1 MSTEIDDIDPKDF
14 EDIVREV
21 LKNLPPEVR
30 GPSEEILFVVEDEPS
45 DEIYEEEGLSP
56 ESDDVILSSFE
67 TVPVPIME
75 NDSVEDEEVAPTV
88 FLYRIPHLEIVSTL
102 EELKEEVKNT
112 IEREIAYYLGV
123 DDDGEDF
130 DDDDETEDPPSSQ
143 GGAARKR

>member
-14 EDIVREV
+14 EDIVRDV

-56 ESDDVILSSFE
+56 DSDDVILSSFE

-75 NDSVEDEEVAPTV
+75 NDSVEDEDVAPTV
-88 FLYRIPHLEIVSTL
+88 FIYRIPHLEIVTTL

-130 DDDDETEDPPSSQ
+130 DDDEEDDDD
-143 GGAARKR
+143 RK

>member
-130 DDDDETEDPPSSQ
+130 DDDEDDD
-143 GGAARKR
+143 RK

>member
-1 MSTEIDDIDPKDF
+1 MSTEIDDIDPRDF
-14 EDIVREV
+14 EDIVRDV

-56 ESDDVILSSFE
+56 DSDDVILSSFE

-75 NDSVEDEEVAPTV
+75 NDSVEDEDVAPTV
-88 FLYRIPHLEIVSTL
+88 FIYRIPHLEIVTTL

-130 DDDDETEDPPSSQ
+130 DDDEEDDDD
-143 GGAARKR
+143 RK

>member
-14 EDIVREV
+14 EDIVRDV

-56 ESDDVILSSFE
+56 DSDDVILSSFE

-88 FLYRIPHLEIVSTL
+88 FIYRIPHLEIVTTL

-130 DDDDETEDPPSSQ
+130 DDDEDDDD
-143 GGAARKR
+143 RK

>member
-1 MSTEIDDIDPKDF
+1 MSTEIDDIDPKEF
-14 EDIVREV
+14 EDIVRDV

-45 DEIYEEEGLSP
+45 DEIYEDEGLTP
-56 ESDDVILSSFE
+56 DSDDVILSSFE

-88 FLYRIPHLEIVSTL
+88 FIYRIPHLEIVTTL

-130 DDDDETEDPPSSQ
+130 DDEND
-143 GGAARKR
+143 R